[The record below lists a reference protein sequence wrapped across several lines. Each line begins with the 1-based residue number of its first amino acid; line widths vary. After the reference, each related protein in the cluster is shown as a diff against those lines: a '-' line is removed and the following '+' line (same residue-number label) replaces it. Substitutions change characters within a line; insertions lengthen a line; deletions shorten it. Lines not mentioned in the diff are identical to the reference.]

1 MFRFRVHSL
10 HMFILQADIIVNVY
24 EYNMDRIG
32 PNGENTLEV
41 FFIGPINNRPRSITK
56 KMRFMYINGFNLEAC
71 QI

>member
-1 MFRFRVHSL
+1 MLLYNKYNVITIYILNYFLNCMFRFRVHSL

-41 FFIGPINNRPRSITK
+41 FS
-56 KMRFMYINGFNLEAC
+56 
-71 QI
+71 

>member
-10 HMFILQADIIVNVY
+10 YMFILQADIIVY

-41 FFIGPINNRPRSITK
+41 FFIGPINNRPRSITQ